1 MEIIKQG
8 YLVKRGH
15 VVHNWKAR
23 WFMLDGES
31 LTYYTC
37 KGEVSSKGSI
47 PLKDCQVVSPCLDY
61 SKRPTVFKVVNK
73 KQELVMQA
81 SSLEERDAWVLDLR
95 SAARCLQEGR
105 PFTRSS
111 LRQSIRLE
119 HSLNLR
125 EILTRMKDPE
135 SGIKSESC
143 NSSNKLYKDCFT
155 GACVVN
161 WLVSSEVVR
170 TRAEGLLA
178 CLALLDDGYVRP
190 TGDRAKSAA
199 HSNSQFLDD
208 TEALYC
214 FIDSRHGAQDTD
226 SDDECS
232 ILREEFRGR
241 IIKQGCLLK
250 QGHKRLNW
258 KIRKFVLRE
267 EPAYLHYYDPTK
279 VRRRIRVTPL
289 EASHSKT
296 ASSRPWERT
305 AFPPA
310 GTRCRATSS
319 TSSRRRT
326 CTTTCRP
333 AHPPS
338 GSSGSRPSSGC
349 AEHVGPCARWG
360 AGGVT
365 AF

>member
-125 EILTRMKDPE
+125 EILAKMKDPE
-135 SGIKSESC
+135 SGIKSESF

-279 VRRRIRVTPL
+279 EDSRYPLGGFALKNSIISAMGEDGLPPGGDKVQGNLIHIITPEDVHYYL
-289 EASHSKT
+289 QA
-296 ASSRPWERT
+296 
-305 AFPPA
+305 
-310 GTRCRATSS
+310 S
-319 TSSRRRT
+319 TS
-326 CTTTCRP
+326 
-333 AHPPS
+333 
-338 GSSGSRPSSGC
+338 
-349 AEHVGPCARWG
+349 AERQQWIEAIKRLC
-360 AGGVT
+360 
-365 AF
+365 